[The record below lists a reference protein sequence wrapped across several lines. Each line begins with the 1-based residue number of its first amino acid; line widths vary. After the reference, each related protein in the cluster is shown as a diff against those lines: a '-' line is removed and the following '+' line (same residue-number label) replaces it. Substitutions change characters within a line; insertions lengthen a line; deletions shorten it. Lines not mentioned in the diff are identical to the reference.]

1 MAGDRI
7 LTDRPRAHEV
17 LRGLLASTREDE
29 LDCDRFLELLAP
41 WLDGRIE
48 DAALRELLEHHRH
61 QCPECAE
68 EVGIL
73 ERALGLAPQ

>member
-1 MAGDRI
+1 M
-7 LTDRPRAHEV
+7 TDKPRAHEV
-17 LRGLLASTREDE
+17 LRALLASTREEE

-41 WLDGRIE
+41 WLDERIE
-48 DAALRELLEHHRH
+48 DPALRELLEHHRR

-73 ERALGLAPQ
+73 ERALDRPSK

>member
-1 MAGDRI
+1 M
-7 LTDRPRAHEV
+7 TDAPKAHEV
-17 LRGLLASTREDE
+17 LRGLLASTRENE

-41 WLDGRIE
+41 WLDERID
-48 DAALRELLEHHRH
+48 DAAMRELLEHHRR

-73 ERALGLAPQ
+73 EHALGLTPK